1 MTRTIKSS
9 LIKLAKLD
17 QLIKFIEIKLS
28 KLNPFKTLDLIRLR
42 VGVIA
47 LTLNLF
53 KLMVA

>member
-17 QLIKFIEIKLS
+17 QIKFIEIKLS
-28 KLNPFKTLDLIRLR
+28 KLNPFKTLKSIRLR
-42 VGVIA
+42 ETVIA
-47 LTLNLF
+47 STLSLF